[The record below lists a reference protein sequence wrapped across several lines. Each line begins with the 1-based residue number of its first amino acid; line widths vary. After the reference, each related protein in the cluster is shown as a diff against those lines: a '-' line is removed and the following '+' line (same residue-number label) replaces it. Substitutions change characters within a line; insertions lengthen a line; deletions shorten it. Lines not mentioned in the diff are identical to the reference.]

1 MLTFRK
7 TIAAGLVA
15 TLTTLITMSAVQ
27 AATQC
32 TAQSGART
40 VALLELYT
48 SEGCSSCPPTDAWV
62 SKLPT
67 AGFSRDRVI
76 PLALHVDYWDYIGW
90 KDRYANPAYSGRQRE
105 MARVGGAGFVYTP
118 QVMLSGKDF
127 RGSGSNAKL
136 GDAVNGINQTQP
148 KASIALTLTLTLNP
162 ASPQLL
168 ELTGNVTIP
177 NTPDRAHAQVYLALY
192 ENGLYSEVKA
202 GENRGEKLSH
212 DYVVRELIGPL
223 AMEAGGRL
231 NLMRNLNLKPEW
243 KTKDS
248 GIAVF
253 VQNGKTGEVLQALA
267 LPLCSG

>member
-1 MLTFRK
+1 MLNFSK
-7 TIAAGLVA
+7 ILSVVLAATLVA
-15 TLTTLITMSAVQ
+15 ISNAQ

-32 TAQSGART
+32 AAQSGAHT

-48 SEGCSSCPPTDAWV
+48 SEGCSSCPPTDTWV
-62 SKLPT
+62 SKLPA
-67 AGFSRDRVI
+67 AGFNRDRVI

-127 RGSGSNAKL
+127 RGSGSNTRL
-136 GDAVNGINQTQP
+136 GETVNSINQKPP
-148 KASIALTLTLTLNP
+148 KASIALALARNP
-162 ASPQLL
+162 ASPQSL
-168 ELTGNVTIP
+168 ELSGNVTVA
-177 NTPDRAHAQVYLALY
+177 NVPDRANAQVYVAIY
-192 ENGLYSEVKA
+192 ENGLHSEVKA

-212 DYVVRELIGPL
+212 DYVVRELVGPL
-223 AMEAGGRL
+223 VMEAGGRL
-231 NLMRNLNLKPEW
+231 NLMRHLNLKPEW

-248 GIAVF
+248 GVAVF
-253 VQNGKTGEVLQALA
+253 VQNSKTGEVLQALA

>member
-1 MLTFRK
+1 MNYIGK
-7 TIAAGLVA
+7 IISA
-15 TLTTLITMSAVQ
+15 TLATLVTLTAAQ

-32 TAQSGART
+32 AAQSGAQT

-48 SEGCSSCPPTDAWV
+48 SEGCSSCPPADNWV
-62 SKLPT
+62 SKLSA
-67 AGFSRDRVI
+67 AGFSRDRVV

-90 KDRYANPAYSGRQRE
+90 KDRYASSAYSGRQRE
-105 MARVGGAGFVYTP
+105 MAKVGGAGFVYTP

-127 RGSGSNAKL
+127 RASGSNARL
-136 GDAVNGINQTQP
+136 GNAVNGINQMPP
-148 KASIALTLTLTLNP
+148 KAAITLALNQ
-162 ASPQLL
+162 ASPQSL

-177 NTPDRAHAQVYLALY
+177 SAPDRTYAQVYVALY

-223 AMEAGGRL
+223 AVEAGGRL
-231 NLMRNLNLKPEW
+231 NLMRHLNLKPEW

-253 VQNGKTGEVLQALA
+253 VQNSKTGEVLQALA

>member
-7 TIAAGLVA
+7 TIAAGLVT
-15 TLTTLITMSAVQ
+15 TLTTLITMSAAQ

-32 TAQSGART
+32 TAQSGAHT

-48 SEGCSSCPPTDAWV
+48 SEGCSSCPPTDTWV
-62 SKLPT
+62 SRLPT

-118 QVMLSGKDF
+118 QTMLSGKDF
-127 RGSGSNAKL
+127 RGSGSNTRL
-136 GDAVNGINQTQP
+136 SEAVNSINQKPP
-148 KASIALTLTLTLNP
+148 KASIALALNQT
-162 ASPQLL
+162 SPQLL
-168 ELTGNVTIP
+168 ELTGNVTVA
-177 NTPDRAHAQVYLALY
+177 NVPDRANAQVYVAIY
-192 ENGLYSEVKA
+192 ENGLHSEVKA
-202 GENRGEKLSH
+202 GENRGENLSH

-223 AMEAGGRL
+223 VMEAGGRL
-231 NLMRNLNLKPEW
+231 NLMRHLNLKPEW
-243 KTKDS
+243 KTRDS
-248 GIAVF
+248 GVAVF
-253 VQNGKTGEVLQALA
+253 VQNSKTGEVLQALA

>member
-1 MLTFRK
+1 MINFSKILSVVLAT
-7 TIAAGLVA
+7 TLVA
-15 TLTTLITMSAVQ
+15 ISNAQ

-32 TAQSGART
+32 NAQSGART

-48 SEGCSSCPPTDAWV
+48 SEGCSSCPPTDTWV
-62 SKLPT
+62 SKLSAT
-67 AGFSRDRVI
+67 GFSRDRVV

-105 MARVGGAGFVYTP
+105 MAKVGGPGFVYTP

-127 RGSGSNAKL
+127 RGSGSNTKL
-136 GDAVNGINQTQP
+136 SDAVNGINQTPP
-148 KASIALTLTLTLNP
+148 KASIALALNQ

-168 ELTGNVTIP
+168 ELTGNVTVP
-177 NTPDRAHAQVYLALY
+177 HVPDRAHAQVYVALY
-192 ENGLYSEVKA
+192 ENGLYSDVKA
-202 GENRGEKLSH
+202 GENRGEKLVH
-212 DYVVRELIGPL
+212 DYVVRELVGPL
-223 AMEAGGRL
+223 VMETGGRL
-231 NLMRNLNLKPEW
+231 NLMRHLNLKPEW

-248 GIAVF
+248 GVAVF

>member
-7 TIAAGLVA
+7 TIAAV
-15 TLTTLITMSAVQ
+15 LTTMLVLTSTAQ

-118 QVMLSGKDF
+118 QVMLNGKDF
-127 RGSGSNAKL
+127 RASGSNTRL
-136 GDAVNGINQTQP
+136 GDAVNGINQMPP
-148 KASIALTLTLTLNP
+148 KASIALTLTLNP

-168 ELTGNVTIP
+168 ELTGNVTVP
-177 NTPDRAHAQVYLALY
+177 NGPNRTNAQVYVALY
-192 ENGLYSEVKA
+192 ENSLYSEVKA

>member
-1 MLTFRK
+1 MIYFAKILPVVLTA
-7 TIAAGLVA
+7 TLVA
-15 TLTTLITMSAVQ
+15 LVTMGSAQ

-32 TAQSGART
+32 AAQSGTRT

-48 SEGCSSCPPTDAWV
+48 SEGCSSCPPADKWV
-62 SKLPT
+62 SRLAA
-67 AGFSRDRVI
+67 AGFSRERVV

-90 KDRYANPAYSGRQRE
+90 KDRYANPIYSGRQRE
-105 MARVGGAGFVYTP
+105 MARVGGSGFVYTP

-127 RGSGSNAKL
+127 RGGSNAKL
-136 GDAVNGINQTQP
+136 GEAVNNINQKLP
-148 KASIALTLTLTLNP
+148 KASIALALNQ

-168 ELTGNVTIP
+168 ELAGNVVVP
-177 NTPDRAHAQVYLALY
+177 HAPDRAQAQVYLALY
-192 ENGLYSEVKA
+192 ENGLYNEVKA
-202 GENRGEKLSH
+202 GENRGEKLAH
-212 DYVVRELIGPL
+212 DYVVRELVGPL

-243 KTKDS
+243 KAKDS